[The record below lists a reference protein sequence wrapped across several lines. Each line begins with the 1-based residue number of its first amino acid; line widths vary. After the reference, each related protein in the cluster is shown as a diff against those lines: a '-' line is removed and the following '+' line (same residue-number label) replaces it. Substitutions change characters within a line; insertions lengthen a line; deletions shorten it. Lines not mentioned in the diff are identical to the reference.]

1 MRARDHVG
9 FTSTITDA
17 DRPALTRK
25 LEKFRGA
32 PGFTGKAPGGPSRW
46 STERS
51 GEWEGAS
58 YGDVVVISFL
68 AAMDGGRSL
77 NYPAKQKVYA
87 QGDPADS
94 VFYVQEG
101 KLKVVVVL
109 RRGRKRS
116 SRWLNSSVRAV

>member
-1 MRARDHVG
+1 VPTHPRARRRDLRA
-9 FTSTITDA
+9 FSTT
-17 DRPALTRK
+17 ALTPRI
-25 LEKFRGA
+25 RGS
-32 PGFTGKAPGGPSRW
+32 GPP
-46 STERS
+46 TLQV
-51 GEWEGAS
+51 GAS

-109 RRGRKRS
+109 RKGRKRS